1 MGLSP
6 PRTSNHPSSF
16 SAAPLSGFF
25 GGRSG
30 NLKSLLVVAD
40 CSELRGKYAG
50 KQGLLVRNEN
60 ENHQLYPEIYLFGER
75 ERERQWCRSC
85 GRTDAGCRLRC
96 ALRCGERAALAA
108 GGYLAGLSCG
118 SISQEALISPFPS
131 DD

>member
-75 ERERQWCRSC
+75 ERERDHGVVVAEGLMQ
-85 GRTDAGCRLRC
+85 DAGFG
-96 ALRCGERAALAA
+96 A
-108 GGYLAGLSCG
+108 
-118 SISQEALISPFPS
+118 P
-131 DD
+131 

>member
-75 ERERQWCRSC
+75 ERERPWCRSC